1 MNSVLTNLP
10 TTQSS
15 DSADRSRVYLNNFGQ
30 RGEEYLGS
38 DVDATIGFLTSK
50 GFGLEAAT
58 VTAMVLLQQ
67 AKKDGF
73 PVFQLLKT
81 LDSLKQLELTGLVAE
96 ILNQNRSQTS
106 RLGFRTVITANQLK
120 LRNIRA

>member
-1 MNSVLTNLP
+1 
-10 TTQSS
+10 
-15 DSADRSRVYLNNFGQ
+15 
-30 RGEEYLGS
+30 
-38 DVDATIGFLTSK
+38 
-50 GFGLEAAT
+50 
-58 VTAMVLLQQ
+58 MVLLQQ

-73 PVFQLLKT
+73 PVFQLLET

>member
-1 MNSVLTNLP
+1 MTTLTNLP
-10 TTQSS
+10 TAQST

-30 RGEEYLGS
+30 RGEEYPS
-38 DVDATIGFLTSK
+38 NDVDATIGFLINK
-50 GFGLEAAT
+50 GFATEAAT
-58 VTAMVLLQQ
+58 VTGMILLQQ

-73 PVFQLLKT
+73 SVFKLLET
-81 LDSLKQLELTGLVAE
+81 LGSLKQLELTGLVAE

-120 LRNIRA
+120 LRNIKA